1 MSVSQERF
9 HENFRKVG
17 IDPPAG
23 EHKGWF
29 EDTVPDLLPQR
40 IAFAFVD
47 TDLETSTAHVLPHMY
62 ERLVPGGICMF
73 GLYTDDT
80 VLARPHTPTPF
91 LSPGVK
97 RAVEAFLRDKP
108 EKAYVLYANEN
119 TNGYFRKTVRPS
131 PCGGLPVPSPPQRST
146 HVRHTPTASP
156 AGTRGH
162 RPGRPLQARTRHH
175 Q

>member
-1 MSVSQERF
+1 MAPERSLHWYDSFQGLPQPQGEDASIYGPGWMSVSQERF
-9 HENFRKVG
+9 HENSRKVG

-91 LSPGVK
+91 LSPGVE

-108 EKAYVLYANEN
+108 EKACVLYANEN
-119 TNGYFRKTVRPS
+119 TNGYFRK
-131 PCGGLPVPSPPQRST
+131 Q
-146 HVRHTPTASP
+146 
-156 AGTRGH
+156 
-162 RPGRPLQARTRHH
+162 
-175 Q
+175 